1 MDYGTLQGIITLVVM
16 LVFIGIFA
24 WAYSSRRKDK
34 FDEAANLVFSDE
46 KSAQMKNNKDSGE
59 QKNVNE

>member
-1 MDYGTLQGIITLVVM
+1 MDYGTLQGIITVIVM

-24 WAYSSRRKDK
+24 WAYGSRRKSR

-46 KSAQMKNNKDSGE
+46 DDSKQLKNKDSGE
-59 QKNVNE
+59 QK